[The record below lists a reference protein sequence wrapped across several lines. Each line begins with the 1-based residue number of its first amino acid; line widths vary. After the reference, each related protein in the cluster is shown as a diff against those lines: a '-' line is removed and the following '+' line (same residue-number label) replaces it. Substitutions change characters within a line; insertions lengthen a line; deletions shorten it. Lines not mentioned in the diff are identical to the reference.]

1 MASAGHSSFKG
12 RLEDK
17 RMTTGAGRYA
27 SDWNLPGQA
36 YAYFLRADRAHAEIA
51 GLGTSGAR
59 AHPGVIAVLTGD
71 DVAAAGM
78 QSTPAN
84 IPRPGRG
91 GMALRKPHRPVL
103 AQGRVRYVGE
113 PVAIVVA
120 ETAAIAQDAAELI
133 EVDYRDLQAVAVGV
147 KAIGGG
153 APQLHEVAPNNIAFE
168 YECGSLEAAEKVLQA
183 SPHRVRI
190 TLDNARAV
198 GSPME
203 PRACLAVYEPENQ
216 NFVLHACTQGA
227 QAHALQ
233 IAGIFKV
240 PGEKVTV
247 IAREVGGGFG
257 VRNSAY
263 PEECAALLAA
273 KITGRPVKWTGTRSE
288 MFLSDTHARDV
299 VALVELGLDRDLIFT
314 AFQFRFL
321 ANVGAYLSPT
331 GGLSNSIGVLNC
343 ITGVYDVQTA
353 GALAILGLSN
363 KVPTGAYRGAGRPI
377 MSYMLER
384 VVDQA
389 AVELKIDPAEL
400 RRRNF
405 IPVGKFPYK
414 LVSGSE
420 YDNGE
425 FEAAMDKALAAAD
438 WKGFPARR
446 EQSKRVGKL
455 RGRGLATPIEASGA
469 GFTPFD
475 AVEIRFDADANI
487 SMFAT
492 SQNQGQGH
500 ETVFAQL
507 VSAVFGVPM
516 ETISLHTA
524 ERGMKLEGGGSGGSR
539 TLAGIG
545 NGMRIVAL
553 QVVEKGKAL
562 AAKEL
567 ECAAA
572 DIEFADGEYRV
583 AGTDRRLG
591 FASVV
596 RKFSP
601 QAGPH
606 PLDTYYE
613 AKTKSTYPYG
623 CHIAEVE
630 IDPETGETEIVSY
643 VACDDSG
650 TVVNHQIVEG
660 QVMGG
665 LTQGTGQVM
674 GEHAFYDPETGQLLS
689 GSYMDYTMPRA
700 GLVGGLQLLEHPVP
714 TKTNPLGSKGVGE
727 SGVTGSLPT
736 LMNAILDALR
746 QEGVSHFDMPA
757 TPDRIW
763 HAIQGARNGNPRALA
778 VAEFSPPN

>member
-1 MASAGHSSFKG
+1 MTAAGHSTFKG

-36 YAYFLRADRAHAEIA
+36 YAYFLRADRAHAEIMK
-51 GLGTSGAR
+51 LDCSVAR

-71 DVAAAGM
+71 DVDAAGM

-120 ETAAIAQDAAELI
+120 ESAAIAQDATEMI
-133 EVDYRDLQAVAVGV
+133 QVEYRDLPTVTAGVAALGS
-147 KAIGGG
+147 GS
-153 APQLHEVAPNNIAFE
+153 PLLHEVAPNNIAFE
-168 YECGSLEAAEKVLQA
+168 FEAGSLDAAQKALQA
-183 SPHRVRI
+183 SAHRVSI
-190 TLDNARAV
+190 CLDNARAV
-198 GSPME
+198 GSPLE
-203 PRACLAVYEPENQ
+203 PRACLAVYEPENE

-227 QAHALQ
+227 QGHALQ
-233 IAGIFKV
+233 IAGIFKI

-273 KITGRPVKWTGTRSE
+273 RITGRAVKWVGTRSE
-288 MFLSDTHARDV
+288 MFVSDTHARDV
-299 VALVELGLDRDLIFT
+299 VALVELGLDENLRFT
-314 AFQFRFL
+314 AMQFRFI

-343 ITGVYDVQTA
+343 ITGVYDVQAA
-353 GALAILGLSN
+353 GGLAFLGLSN

-389 AVELKIDPAEL
+389 AVELKVDPAEL
-400 RRRNF
+400 RRKNF

-425 FEAAMDKALAAAD
+425 FEVAMDKALAAAD
-438 WKGFPARR
+438 WKGFAKRR
-446 EQSKRVGKL
+446 EQSRREGKL

-475 AVEIRFDADANI
+475 AVEIRFDSDANVA
-487 SMFAT
+487 MFAT

-516 ETISLHTA
+516 ESISLHTA
-524 ERGMKLEGGGSGGSR
+524 ERGMKLAGGGSGGSR

-545 NGMRIVAL
+545 NGLRLVAL

-562 AAKEL
+562 AAQGL

-572 DIEFADGEYRV
+572 DIDFSDGDYRV
-583 AGTDRRLG
+583 SGTDRRID
-591 FASVV
+591 FANVV
-596 RKFSP
+596 KKFAP
-601 QAGPH
+601 KAGPH

-665 LTQGTGQVM
+665 LTQGSGQIM

-689 GSYMDYTMPRA
+689 GS
-700 GLVGGLQLLEHPVP
+700 
-714 TKTNPLGSKGVGE
+714 
-727 SGVTGSLPT
+727 
-736 LMNAILDALR
+736 
-746 QEGVSHFDMPA
+746 
-757 TPDRIW
+757 
-763 HAIQGARNGNPRALA
+763 
-778 VAEFSPPN
+778 